1 MEIAGTLARLGNRIL
16 SIIAAIMI
24 LLMLLYGGYS
34 LWDTVMVYR
43 GAFLSSDLLQ
53 FKPAEDAVESPTLL
67 ELKAINPDVQGWLTI
82 DDTHI
87 DYPVVQGENDMEY
100 VNKDVYGEFA
110 LSGAIF
116 LSSLDNLEFDEGYH
130 LLYGH
135 HMDNGGMFGDIVE
148 FSQESYFEDHTS
160 GVFYLPDAAYDITLF
175 ACLEVD
181 AYDPVVY
188 DCDSGADRKKL
199 LDYIKKNA
207 VQYREIGVT
216 AADSVMG
223 FSTCAEAETNGR
235 VVVFGRLTKRS

>member
-1 MEIAGTLARLGNRIL
+1 M
-16 SIIAAIMI
+16 
-24 LLMLLYGGYS
+24 
-34 LWDTVMVYR
+34 
-43 GAFLSSDLLQ
+43 
-53 FKPAEDAVESPTLL
+53 P
-67 ELKAINPDVQGWLTI
+67 
-82 DDTHI
+82 
-87 DYPVVQGENDMEY
+87 
-100 VNKDVYGEFA
+100 
-110 LSGAIF
+110 
-116 LSSLDNLEFDEGYH
+116 
-130 LLYGH
+130 
-135 HMDNGGMFGDIVE
+135 
-148 FSQESYFEDHTS
+148 
-160 GVFYLPDAAYDITLF
+160 AYDITLF

>member
-16 SIIAAIMI
+16 SMIAAIFI
-24 LLMLLYGGYS
+24 LIMLLYGGYS

-67 ELKAINPDVQGWLTI
+67 ELQAINPDVQGWLTI
-82 DDTHI
+82 DDTHV

-116 LSSLDNLEFDEGYH
+116 LSSLDSLDFDQGYH

-148 FSQESYFEDHTS
+148 FPQASYFADHTS
-160 GVFYLPDAAYDITLF
+160 GTLYLPEETYDITLF

-181 AYDPVVY
+181 AYDSTVY
-188 DCDSGADRKKL
+188 GCGSEADMGTL
-199 LDYIKKNA
+199 LNYIEKNA
-207 VQYREIGVT
+207 VQYREIGAT
-216 AADSVMG
+216 AADSVIG

>member
-1 MEIAGTLARLGNRIL
+1 
-16 SIIAAIMI
+16 
-24 LLMLLYGGYS
+24 
-34 LWDTVMVYR
+34 
-43 GAFLSSDLLQ
+43 
-53 FKPAEDAVESPTLL
+53 
-67 ELKAINPDVQGWLTI
+67 
-82 DDTHI
+82 
-87 DYPVVQGENDMEY
+87 MEY

>member
-16 SIIAAIMI
+16 SMIAAIFI

-67 ELKAINPDVQGWLTI
+67 ELQAINPDVQGWLTI
-82 DDTHI
+82 DGTHI

-116 LSSLDNLEFDEGYH
+116 LSSLDSLDFDQGYH

-148 FSQESYFEDHTS
+148 FPQASYFEDHTS
-160 GVFYLPDAAYDITLF
+160 GTLYLPEETYDITLF

-181 AYDPVVY
+181 AYDSTVY
-188 DCDSGADRKKL
+188 GCGPEADVGTL
-199 LDYIKKNA
+199 LNYIEKNA

-216 AADSVMG
+216 AADSVIG